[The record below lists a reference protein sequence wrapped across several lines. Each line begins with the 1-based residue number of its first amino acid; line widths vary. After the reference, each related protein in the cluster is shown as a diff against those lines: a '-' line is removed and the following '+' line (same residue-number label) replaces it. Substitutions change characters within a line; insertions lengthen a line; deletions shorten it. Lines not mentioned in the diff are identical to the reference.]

1 MCIVL
6 ILSSVGE
13 LVSWTLLLRGPFN
26 SKMQDPKGNKGNFH
40 FHLNVGCYQLGRELS
55 FSV

>member
-1 MCIVL
+1 M
-6 ILSSVGE
+6 
-13 LVSWTLLLRGPFN
+13 SWTLLLRGPFN

-40 FHLNVGCYQLGRELS
+40 FHLNIGCYQLGRELS